1 MSPPKPR
8 PPMVQVWV
16 WFVGQAEWKR
26 MQMREIDLHL
36 IGSPTTLITVEGD
49 GFLATPMPGWR
60 VTRERPGHGG
70 PPPLASTSMG
80 RPGDG

>member
-1 MSPPKPR
+1 
-8 PPMVQVWV
+8 MVQVWV

-26 MQMREIDLHL
+26 MSMRESDLPL
-36 IGSPTTLITVEGD
+36 IGSPTALITVESD
-49 GFLATPMPGWR
+49 EFQAKPMPGWR

-70 PPPLASTSMG
+70 PPLLASTSMG

>member
-1 MSPPKPR
+1 MSPSKPR

-16 WFVGQAEWKR
+16 WFVGQADWKR
-26 MQMREIDLHL
+26 MSMRESDLPL
-36 IGSPTTLITVEGD
+36 IGSPTALITVEGD

-70 PPPLASTSMG
+70 PPLLASASMG
-80 RPGDG
+80 RPEDG

>member
-1 MSPPKPR
+1 
-8 PPMVQVWV
+8 MVQVWV

-26 MQMREIDLHL
+26 MSMRASDLPL
-36 IGSPTTLITVEGD
+36 IGSPTALITVESD
-49 GFLATPMPGWR
+49 GFLASPMPSWR
-60 VTRERPGHGG
+60 VTRERPGNRG

>member
-1 MSPPKPR
+1 
-8 PPMVQVWV
+8 MVQVWV

-26 MQMREIDLHL
+26 MSIRESDLPL
-36 IGSPTTLITVEGD
+36 IGSPTALITVEGD
-49 GFLATPMPGWR
+49 GFQATPMPGWR

-70 PPPLASTSMG
+70 PPLQASTLMG

>member
-1 MSPPKPR
+1 LSPSKLR

-16 WFVGQAEWKR
+16 WFVGLAEWKR
-26 MQMREIDLHL
+26 MSIRASDLPL
-36 IGSPTTLITVEGD
+36 IGSPTAQITVESSEYI
-49 GFLATPMPGWR
+49 AMPMPGWR
-60 VTRERPGHGG
+60 VTRERPGNGG

>member
-1 MSPPKPR
+1 
-8 PPMVQVWV
+8 MVQVWV

-26 MQMREIDLHL
+26 MSMRESDLPL
-36 IGSPTTLITVEGD
+36 IGSPTALITVESD
-49 GFLATPMPGWR
+49 EFQATPMPGWR

-70 PPPLASTSMG
+70 PPLLASTSMG